1 MPNSPTVEALFRVK
15 RALVGHVSY
24 LAACEANT
32 VFSEYIL
39 YETVF
44 RALGGQGYNVTCE
57 VPCDWLPKPAGGDW
71 KRIDFRA
78 IKPNIEDMGIEVK
91 WEDSTTIN
99 VQNDVLK
106 LTHFLDHFAGTRAFL
121 CVFGVASKITTVR
134 PSAFTG
140 ADSVHLNTYPREE
153 VGRICT
159 ADLSVTKF
167 SCRVFEIKR
176 PGSAIDPAKAWNP
189 T

>member
-24 LAACEANT
+24 LAACDVNT

-44 RALGGQGYNVTCE
+44 RALSGQGLDVKCE
-57 VPCDWLPKPAGGDW
+57 VPCDWLPNLAGGDR

-78 IKPNIEDMGIEVK
+78 SNPGTDMAIEVK
-91 WEDSTTIN
+91 WMKNATID

-106 LTHFLDHFAGTRAFL
+106 LTQFLDQFPGIRAFL
-121 CVFGVASKITTVR
+121 CIFGVASNISNAR

-140 ADSVHLNTYPREE
+140 ADAAHLNTYPRVE
-153 VGRICT
+153 VGNICI
-159 ADLSVTKF
+159 ADLSVTRF
-167 SCRVFEIKR
+167 SCRVFEIRR
-176 PGSAIDPAKAWNP
+176 PGAATDPTKAWNP
-189 T
+189 A